1 MLHLLK
7 FSSPILWKVVHS
19 ASGIL
24 VGKVIPS
31 PRAVFTGIN
40 HSQALGPITLQN
52 VDSDD
57 FPSLAPLLCCPASPK
72 TNPQGHCG
80 CFRRWEL
87 WTAPGLTY
95 KKSNVAVGYF
105 LSVLEY
111 LLTILG
117 NRIGPTCYGAKAICD
132 TRRVKKD
139 SRRKVLIQRRQRV
152 FGTWKVKKIIFMFQV
167 NTKTPTSNT
176 NHILKH

>member
-7 FSSPILWKVVHS
+7 FSSPILWKVAHS

-80 CFRRWEL
+80 CFQTLEL
-87 WTAPGLTY
+87 WTAQGSTLGSKKIILLNEVNMHHLLVLSKNFISYLTLP
-95 KKSNVAVGYF
+95 A
-105 LSVLEY
+105 
-111 LLTILG
+111 I
-117 NRIGPTCYGAKAICD
+117 TCYGARAICD
-132 TRRVKKD
+132 TRREKRD
-139 SRRKVLIQRRQRV
+139 SGRKVSIQRRRKVY
-152 FGTWKVKKIIFMFQV
+152 GTWKGNSISKSRMHPDWFD
-167 NTKTPTSNT
+167 SSC
-176 NHILKH
+176 